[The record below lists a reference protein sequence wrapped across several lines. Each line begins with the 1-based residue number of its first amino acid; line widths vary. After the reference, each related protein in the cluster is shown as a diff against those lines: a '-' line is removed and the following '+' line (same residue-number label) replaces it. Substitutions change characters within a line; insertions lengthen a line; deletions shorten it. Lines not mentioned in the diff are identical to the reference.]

1 VAVLYTFYTTFTI
14 TYKKYD
20 VLNSKRFKNN
30 HSKSTRFERHFIL
43 FFFGWGGD
51 RIFLNHLFSIN
62 FWMIKLNEMF
72 HVLNHVV
79 GAELAEVGVVVVD

>member
-1 VAVLYTFYTTFTI
+1 M
-14 TYKKYD
+14 KG
-20 VLNSKRFKNN
+20 
-30 HSKSTRFERHFIL
+30 IL
-43 FFFGWGGD
+43 FFGGGD